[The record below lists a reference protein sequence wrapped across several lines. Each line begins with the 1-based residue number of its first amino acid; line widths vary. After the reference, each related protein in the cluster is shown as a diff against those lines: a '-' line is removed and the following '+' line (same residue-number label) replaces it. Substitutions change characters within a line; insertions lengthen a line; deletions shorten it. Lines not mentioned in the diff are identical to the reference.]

1 MRDDTITVR
10 GPFEILPIDVPEYE
24 DEDGLVPAH
33 TLDMSWARRFTFESR
48 VCPCGRLHGYTL
60 ELDWE
65 QILTWPQ
72 FAEWALEEG
81 MKAVVRSIS
90 DCQAIEAIEREADPS

>member
-1 MRDDTITVR
+1 MRDDTIIVR
-10 GPFEILPIDVPEYE
+10 GPFELPPIDVPEYE
-24 DEDGLVPAH
+24 DEDGRVPAH

-48 VCPCGRLHGYTL
+48 ACGCGRLHGYTI

-65 QILTWPQ
+65 QLCTWPD

-81 MKAVVRSIS
+81 MKRVVRSVS
-90 DCQAIEAIEREADPS
+90 DCEAVTKEEQRL